1 MQFEMVFKAQT
12 GAARAATND
21 LRKDVGALG
30 TEAVQ
35 SAAALDR
42 HASSLDRDAAAATS
56 LSRSSENARRT
67 LASIG
72 AAAGS
77 AQPSMERLVATFARL
92 DAPAANRNGRVADI
106 AAYGQELDRLQAKF
120 DPLFAAQQR
129 YQTKIAEI
137 TQAEQVGALSATN
150 AIEIRLREK
159 NAYDALISN
168 VERLNVARKA
178 AAEGIVSKQSIVP
191 DRGSDIE
198 AYGRQLDQ
206 LRTKFNPV
214 YAVISGYRERLA
226 EIREA
231 NRIGAISTDEMTAAI
246 QRQRQAALA
255 SIDVIKGRNTATR
268 AGGAA
273 NNNFAANN
281 AMFQFQDIAMTASMG
296 MNPLMVG
303 LQQGSQLAGGF
314 AGMSVKEAGAAAV
327 GGITGLLNPLSLVT
341 VGLTV
346 ASAAAIQFFTTSASQ
361 GKTASEVIEAQA
373 SLVKELAAAWGVATN
388 EAKTYTEAQKII
400 AQTSASAGLL
410 ETQKQQQKAFDTL
423 NAKFFEFGVGK
434 QYNNI
439 PGFAEQFGK
448 AFSDLETSI
457 KNGSADVDGFVE
469 SIKRIDDAN
478 PGFAKV
484 GNEFIKLAEDL
495 YKLNSEAKKTVDIMA
510 QIALQGSRLDPLG
523 VFDAG
528 KQQQRLADLTPSKTE
543 LQQQQIDAYRLT
555 TDAKSP
561 QEKAAAA
568 RASAAAQF
576 NPSESSTDRAN
587 RIELAGQQALISAEK
602 QLTEAK
608 RDRMR
613 SIDETLTSSRLELS
627 LIGQTTSSI
636 EAQRMELR
644 LLTEAKTAAEK
655 AGTTVSGEEITRIKQ
670 AASEYGRLQEAI
682 KATNILRDQAD
693 NLQQL
698 RLEISLIGQSE
709 AARSRALALAKAEK
723 QIRDQGITANSQLAQ
738 QMRAGAA
745 QEADQAVRLSRLQDA
760 WNTLQ
765 TTGESAI
772 DSIGDALRTGDW
784 AGAVNSV
791 LTDIQKSFITLGVTN
806 PLKNALFGTNY
817 GTLSDAGGL
826 IGKLF
831 GGGDSATASASSAFG
846 AMNVSAGT
854 VIVNGSVAG
863 GGIGNS
869 LTSGIAGLAAND
881 NTGGAGLTNQ
891 GGVAAQM
898 WNFFSGKG
906 LKDFQIA
913 GILGNVSR
921 ESSFNPTAVGDA
933 GKALGLFQWNDRAPA
948 MLNAIGGRGNLGNV
962 QSQLEYAWKE
972 LQTSESGAFS
982 RLMKSTNLRDA
993 TSAFAGFERP
1003 RGWSALNPEGADGFS
1018 SRLSGAQEAL
1028 SKFGGSVNSAGSGLS
1043 SLNNGLTNVS
1053 TGLNSMGTGLSDFG
1067 KSLTGYFPPAPS
1079 SSGGS
1084 GIGNIFSKLFGAAF
1098 VPNGAQASLA
1108 ASGSIFGL
1116 FDGGGYT
1123 GAGGKYDPAGLVH
1136 RGEVVWSQEDIA
1148 RSGGVSAVEYAR
1160 LRGLK
1165 GYADGGVVYDAGPIW
1180 SRPANSNAPASE
1192 PVRFTVNNYSSAK
1205 VEDAQ
1210 ETRDERGGRHIS
1222 FTISEQVGA
1231 AVAKKGGAA
1240 RKTMES
1246 QYGMRSR
1253 GVKR

>member
-1 MQFEMVFKAQT
+1 MSGQLQFEMVFKAQT
-12 GAARAATND
+12 ASARAATND

-30 TEAVQ
+30 TEANQ
-35 SAAALDR
+35 SAGALDR
-42 HASSLDRDAAAATS
+42 HATSMDRDAAAASS
-56 LSRSSENARRT
+56 LSRSTDSARRT
-67 LASIG
+67 IASISS
-72 AAAGS
+72 AAGS
-77 AQPSMERLVATFARL
+77 AQSSMERLVNAFARL
-92 DAPAANRNGRVADI
+92 DAPAANNNGRAADI
-106 AAYGQELDRLQAKF
+106 AAYGQELDRLRA
-120 DPLFAAQQR
+120 
-129 YQTKIAEI
+129 
-137 TQAEQVGALSATN
+137 
-150 AIEIRLREK
+150 
-159 NAYDALISN
+159 
-168 VERLNVARKA
+168 
-178 AAEGIVSKQSIVP
+178 
-191 DRGSDIE
+191 
-198 AYGRQLDQ
+198 
-206 LRTKFNPV
+206 KFNPV
-214 YAVISGYRERLA
+214 FAVISSYRERLA

-255 SIDVIKGRNTATR
+255 SIDVLKGRNTAVR
-268 AGGAA
+268 PGGAA
-273 NNNFAANN
+273 NNNFASTNS
-281 AMFQFQDIAMTASMG
+281 MYQFQDIVMTAMMG
-296 MNPLMVG
+296 MNPVMIG
-303 LQQGSQLAGGF
+303 AQQGSQLAGAY
-314 AGMSVKEAGAAAV
+314 AGMSVKEAGAAAL
-327 GGITGLLNPLSLVT
+327 GGIAGLVSPISLVT
-341 VGLTV
+341 IGLTT
-346 ASAAAIQFFTTSASQ
+346 ATAAAIQFFMTSSSQ

-373 SLVKELAAAWGVATN
+373 GLVKELAAAWGVATN

-400 AQTSASAGLL
+400 AQTNASAGLV

-423 NAKFFEFGVGK
+423 NAKFFDFGVGK
-434 QYNNI
+434 QYNAI

-448 AFSDLETSI
+448 AFSDLEDSI
-457 KNGSADVDGFVE
+457 KNGRADVDGFVE

-495 YKLNSEAKKTVDIMA
+495 YKLNGEAKKTVDIMA

-528 KQQQRLADLTPSKTE
+528 KQQQRLAELTPSKTE
-543 LQQQQIDAYRLT
+543 QLSQQIDAYRLT

-561 QEKAAAA
+561 AEKAAAA

-602 QLTEAK
+602 QLAEAK
-608 RDRMR
+608 RDRAR
-613 SIDETLTSSRLELS
+613 SIDDTLTSARLELS
-627 LIGQTTSSI
+627 LLGQTTSSI

-723 QIRDQGITANSQLAQ
+723 QIRDQGITANSELAQ

-745 QEADQAVRLSRLQDA
+745 QEAEQAVRLSRLQDA

-817 GTLSDAGGL
+817 GTLSDASGL

-831 GGGDSATASASSAFG
+831 GGGDAATASASSAFG

-863 GGIGNS
+863 GGLGNS

-891 GGVAAQM
+891 SGVAGQM
-898 WNFFSGKG
+898 WNFFAGKG

-1028 SKFGGSVNSAGSGLS
+1028 SKFGGSVNQASGSVGTLGQGLNVAS
-1043 SLNNGLTNVS
+1043 SGLTNFGNGATS
-1053 TGLNSMGTGLSDFG
+1053 FSSQLANIMNGGGAGTGNSWLQDILGQFG
-1067 KSLTGYFPPAPS
+1067 KSIGGISPTSSLWAPNTTL
-1079 SSGGS
+1079 GS
-1084 GIGNIFSKLFGAAF
+1084 FLVKG
-1098 VPNGAQASLA
+1098 
-1108 ASGSIFGL
+1108 

-1123 GAGGKYDPAGLVH
+1123 GLGGKYEPAGLVH

-1160 LRGLK
+1160 RRGLN